1 MLTNR
6 EKRYLIE
13 SVLESLNEGAPVEPT
28 EEDAV
33 KYIGNLGLDAWDW
46 LAQKKRAKD
55 VMDIN
60 TAARRAIASNYE
72 KKQARR
78 ERINAIKNSASDILN
93 PLRDPIAITAG
104 GAGIGALVGGIVGA
118 TTKKARIARLRNAI
132 KKCGRNEEC
141 IAKLEAT
148 LNRLERGTN
157 WSALIG
163 AAIGGGLGSYGG
175 SKYYD
180 VKNDL
185 VQRRRDRYT
194 REKELDD
201 LNAIIAKKPSRDF
214 PQSV

>member
-1 MLTNR
+1 MLTNK

-13 SVLESLNEGAPVEPT
+13 NVLQSLEESALNTPSEL
-28 EEDAV
+28 DAV
-33 KYIGNLGLDAWDW
+33 KYFGNAGLDMWDW

-60 TAARRAIASNYE
+60 TAARRGVASNYE

-78 ERINAIKNSASDILN
+78 EKLNAIKNTASNVLN
-93 PLRDPIAITAG
+93 PLRDPVAITAG

-132 KKCGRNEEC
+132 KKCGGNEEC

-163 AAIGGGLGSYGG
+163 AAIGGGLGAYGG

-180 VKNDL
+180 AKNYL
-185 VQRRRDRYT
+185 VQRRRDRYA

-201 LNAIIAKKPSRDF
+201 WNELIAKSPSRDF